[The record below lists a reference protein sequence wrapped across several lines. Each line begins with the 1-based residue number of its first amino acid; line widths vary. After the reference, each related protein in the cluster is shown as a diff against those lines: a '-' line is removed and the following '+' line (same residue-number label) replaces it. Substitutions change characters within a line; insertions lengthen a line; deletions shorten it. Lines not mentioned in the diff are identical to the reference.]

1 MKKTLF
7 AALLFT
13 AALSANAAVH
23 VNEVPEPN
31 SLALVAL
38 ALGVIVVRVIAV
50 KVLKN

>member
-23 VNEVPEPN
+23 VNQVPEPS
-31 SLALVAL
+31 SLALVG
-38 ALGVIVVRVIAV
+38 LGLGIIVVRYIGHSLF
-50 KVLKN
+50 KD